1 MKRYKFKT
9 GDLVER
15 IHNDH
20 PDAEHYEYKIGFQY
34 ILDEDCTNDNLIIMK
49 DGSRHNPNNLKLIKR
64 AEDINS
70 VALDE
75 KLIISEHLIEFINR
89 LMIR

>member
-1 MKRYKFKT
+1 MEPYKFKT

-15 IHNDH
+15 INEEH
-20 PDAEHYEYKIGFQY
+20 PVAKHAKYKIGFQW
-34 ILDEDCTNDNLIIMK
+34 ILDGDCTNDTILFMK
-49 DGSRHNPNNLKLIKR
+49 DGSRHNVNNLKLIKR

-75 KLIISEHLIEFINR
+75 KVIISEYLIEFINR